1 MEKKELFNLITQ
13 KVIFTKSE
21 CDDIISI
28 FKQNEIKWK
37 TNDRKYNSYDLN
49 INSENKWIFDRLKE
63 FFEIEMNLKI
73 NKMKEL
79 IHFHKYIAGDWF
91 GVHND
96 DRDNRLYSVG
106 LLLNDDFIGGDFNL
120 YNPDEFIL
128 NKNTGNAYI
137 FDVKIPH
144 EITPILNGERYSLLW
159 FLQKHHI
166 NFKNTNSLI

>member
-1 MEKKELFNLITQ
+1 MVSQ

-21 CDDIISI
+21 CNSIISI
-28 FKQNEIKWK
+28 LKQNEIKWK
-37 TNDRKYNSYDLN
+37 SNNRKFNSYDLN
-49 INSENKWIFDRLKE
+49 INLENKWIFDRLKQ
-63 FFEIEMNLKI
+63 FFEIETNLKI

-79 IHFHKYIAGDWF
+79 IHFHKYITGDWF